1 MPKSTPEKEP
11 QHIKMTKPLRGRKS
25 GAQSRDE
32 FEKEKKAKAKVR
44 KAPKGASMAGG
55 KQDGWRFVVIW
66 GLMATGFLALIVRAF
81 LLQVVNADFYIQ
93 KGESFV
99 TAKQVFNVNRG
110 MITDSLGMPLAVNAP
125 LSTVTFNPREY
136 AKEYYAQLEKVRR
149 VNRDEV
155 RRKRAE
161 AVLEEMSLT
170 HLAAATGYPLEM
182 LQKVTAINPNVDTK
196 NDKAVA
202 AALPKGEGSQ
212 RIILLE
218 KTTPEVASSVTSLGF
233 AGVHEETSVRR
244 YYLQAEPNA
253 QVLGYMGSN
262 ETGGYQGRAGV
273 ELKYEKEL
281 AGQTGESLM
290 MRNAKRQPIEKVK
303 EIKPEIVGQD
313 IVLTL
318 DSRLQYV
325 LYKELEKVGKEQ
337 SALWS
342 SGMIVDVNT
351 GDVLAMGSWPS
362 FNSNNLNDRTGMNER
377 NRPLLDAFEP
387 GSVIK
392 PFTVAAALES
402 KKFTPHTLI
411 HTSPGFINVQGSLMK
426 DGGNYGS
433 ITMGKLIQKSSNVAS
448 VKIALAL
455 PPTAITDM
463 QKRFGFGQKTS
474 LNFPAEVA
482 GRVPTPRER
491 ELVSRATLSYGYGQ
505 QVTLAQIAQ
514 AYATLGARGK
524 FHPLRLVKNEPLAEP
539 TQVISEKYAKD
550 IIGMMELV
558 VKEGGT
564 ARMASIDGYR
574 VAGKT
579 GTSRR
584 VHPKGGYYKDQH
596 RAIFAGIAPASN
608 PRFAVVILVE
618 NPRKESYAGPVAGPV
633 FANVMQETLRLYN
646 VPFDRALTK

>member
-1 MPKSTPEKEP
+1 MSKQPPQKDP
-11 QHIKMTKPLRGRKS
+11 QHIKTQKPLRGRKS

-32 FEKEKKAKAKVR
+32 FEKGQKPKSKKS
-44 KAPKGASMAGG
+44 PKGASMAGG
-55 KQDGWRFVVIW
+55 KQDGWRFLIMGGVM
-66 GLMATGFLALIVRAF
+66 LCGFAALLLRAF
-81 LLQVVNADFYIQ
+81 WVQVVDAQFYID
-93 KGESFV
+93 KGNSFI
-99 TAKQVFNVNRG
+99 TSKQTFAANRG

-125 LSTVTFNPREY
+125 LATVTFNPREY
-136 AKEYYAQLEKVRR
+136 AQAYYTQMEKMRR
-149 VNRDEV
+149 VNRDEE

-161 AVLEEMSLT
+161 AVLDEMSLT
-170 HLAAATGYPLEM
+170 RLAAATGYPLEL
-182 LQKVTAINPNVDTK
+182 LQKATAINPNLDTK
-196 NDKAVA
+196 DDQAVA
-202 AALPKGEGSQ
+202 NALPKGGGSQ

-218 KTTPEVASSVTSLGF
+218 RTTPELASNIMALNF
-233 AGVHEETSVRR
+233 AGVHQETTVRR

-262 ETGGYQGRAGV
+262 ETDGYQGRAGI

-290 MRNAKRQPIEKVK
+290 VRNAKRQPIEEVK
-303 EIKPEIVGQD
+303 EIKPEIDGQD
-313 IVLTL
+313 IALTI

-325 LYKELEKVGKEQ
+325 LYKELEKVGQEQ
-337 SALWS
+337 RALWS

-362 FNSNNLNDRTGMNER
+362 FNSNKLSDRTGVNER

-402 KKFTPHTLI
+402 GRFNTHTLI
-411 HTSPGFINVQGSLMK
+411 DTSPGFINVQGSLMK
-426 DGGNYGS
+426 DGGNYGA
-433 ITMGKLIQKSSNVAS
+433 ITMGRLIQKSSNVAS
-448 VKIALAL
+448 VKIALSL
-455 PPTAITDM
+455 KHDEIVNM
-463 QKRFGFGQKTS
+463 QKRFGFGQKTA
-474 LNFPAEVA
+474 LNFPAEA
-482 GRVPTPRER
+482 KGRVPTPRQN

-524 FHPLRLVKNEPLAEP
+524 FHPLRLVKSDPVNEP
-539 TQVISEKYAKD
+539 TQIISEKHAKD
-550 IIGMMELV
+550 IVSMMELV

-564 ARMASIDGYR
+564 ARMAAIDGYR

-584 VHPKGGYYKDQH
+584 VNPKGGYYKDQH
-596 RAIFAGIAPASN
+596 RAIFAGVAPASN
-608 PRFAVVILVE
+608 PRFAAVILVE
-618 NPRKESYAGPVAGPV
+618 NPRKQSYAGPVAGPV

-646 VPFDRALTK
+646 VPFDKALEQ